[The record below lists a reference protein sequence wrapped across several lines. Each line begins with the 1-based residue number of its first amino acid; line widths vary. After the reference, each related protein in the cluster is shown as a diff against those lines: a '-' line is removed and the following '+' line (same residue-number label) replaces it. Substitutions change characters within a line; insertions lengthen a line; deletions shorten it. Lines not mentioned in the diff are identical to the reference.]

1 MKTPPLPH
9 YWHAPKGTYGVALHE
24 GHYRQLVFAH
34 VSPPPAQPQQV
45 EASLIRMGFPKRKLD
60 DFPSFCSW

>member
-1 MKTPPLPH
+1 
-9 YWHAPKGTYGVALHE
+9 VALHE

-45 EASLIRMGFPKRKLD
+45 AASLIRMGFPTRKRD
-60 DFPSFCSW
+60 HFPSFCSWYRACRAVRRVRSARAVG